1 MTVCRWMQTDFWAQ
15 RGEESALGIQ
25 NPSLYSGFVT
35 TVRTTLNFSLFF
47 ATKAL
52 KGLSL
57 RYTCAHLLNVAPGEE
72 RQLAD
77 DLSDGGAA
85 RESDQSFAGESA
97 DQVGVRDGHLH

>member
-15 RGEESALGIQ
+15 RGEERSKFIQ
-25 NPSLYSGFVT
+25 RLRHHCPD
-35 TVRTTLNFSLFF
+35 TLNFSLFF